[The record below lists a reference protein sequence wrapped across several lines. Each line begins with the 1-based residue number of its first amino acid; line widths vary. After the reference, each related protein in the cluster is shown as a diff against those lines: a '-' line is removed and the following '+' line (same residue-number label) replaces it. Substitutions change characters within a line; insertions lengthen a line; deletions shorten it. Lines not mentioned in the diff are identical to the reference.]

1 MNTST
6 LYDLANDKNI
16 ISFSGTDA
24 GSFLQGQTTC
34 DVLNLSGSDSLFG
47 ALCNPKGRVIA
58 LFYLFKRDEIYYMVL
73 ASDMASIVIKRLKM
87 FVFRSNVNIED
98 ASNDYKVVGINQ
110 PLQQEVATLLTPLAQ
125 IKYRPENELALWIV
139 PANRYATGKI
149 HSSIIIN
156 NSINNWQILLIN
168 ACIPEITNDTSEVFI
183 PQMLNLDLLG
193 GISLQKGC
201 YTGQEVVA
209 RMHYKG
215 TVKRRLVSFES
226 EQEHISGENIH
237 CVDDTN
243 SVGTILSAVNT
254 KNGASTGL
262 VVLKT
267 SYIQAG
273 EIQLD
278 DKSKLTIQ
286 TPKYDLV

>member
-1 MNTST
+1 MDAPT
-6 LYDLANDKNI
+6 LYDLSKSKNI
-16 ISFSGTDA
+16 ISFSGSDA

-34 DVLNLSGSDSLFG
+34 DVLSLNDSDSLFG

-58 LFYLFKRDEIYYMVL
+58 LFHLFKRDEIYYMVL
-73 ASDMASIVIKRLKM
+73 ASDMASIITKRLKM

-98 ASNDYKVVGINQ
+98 ASNDYKIVGINES
-110 PLQQEVATLLTPLAQ
+110 LQQEVATLLTPLAH
-125 IKYRPENELALWIV
+125 IKYQSGSELGLVIIPENKYTTV
-139 PANRYATGKI
+139 KVD
-149 HSSIIIN
+149 SSIKV
-156 NSINNWQILLIN
+156 NSNATDWQILLIN
-168 ACIPEITNDTSEVFI
+168 RCIPETTNHTSELFI
-183 PQMLNLDLLG
+183 PQMLNLDLLE

-226 EQEHISGENIH
+226 EQEHTSGENIH

-243 SVGTILSAVNT
+243 SVGTVLSAVNT
-254 KNGASTGL
+254 KNGTSTGL
-262 VVLKT
+262 LVLKT

-286 TPKYDLV
+286 TPKYELE